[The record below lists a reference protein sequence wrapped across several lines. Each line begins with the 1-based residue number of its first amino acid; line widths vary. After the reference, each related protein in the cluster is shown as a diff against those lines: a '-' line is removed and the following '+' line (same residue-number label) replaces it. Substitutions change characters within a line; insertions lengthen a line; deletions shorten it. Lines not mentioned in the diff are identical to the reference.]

1 MAGSSVPLI
10 AEVTN
15 TTWVCANLVGRSP
28 FSLKHLSHNSVSTS
42 KSWRLGGPSSCWGR
56 TIGIIAPGLK
66 VLNLCFWLLSSGPC
80 GQTWAQS
87 WHLWKCISQ
96 ISVSTCYLATSVLQ
110 AQRVGFKMQN
120 YLVFRYASMPPFG
133 IKLYI
138 CSLVMSLPIS
148 LKVGK
153 LPIPCQQLAVPLALG
168 DPEGYQELEPG
179 RWLTEHLGQWYIVY
193 IVYTVIYSLFP

>member
-28 FSLKHLSHNSVSTS
+28 FSLKHLSHATRSVPASHED
-42 KSWRLGGPSSCWGR
+42 WEVQVPVGGGPLVSLP
-56 TIGIIAPGLK
+56 PGLRGK

-96 ISVSTCYLATSVLQ
+96 ISASTCYLATSVLQ

-120 YLVFRYASMPPFG
+120 NLVFRYASMPPFG

-153 LPIPCQQLAVPLALG
+153 LPIQCQQLAVPLALG

-193 IVYTVIYSLFP
+193 TVIYSLFP

>member
-1 MAGSSVPLI
+1 M
-10 AEVTN
+10 
-15 TTWVCANLVGRSP
+15 
-28 FSLKHLSHNSVSTS
+28 S
-42 KSWRLGGPSSCWGR
+42 KSWSLGGPSSCWGR
-56 TIGIIAPGLK
+56 TIGIIAPGLRGK
-66 VLNLCFWLLSSGPC
+66 VLNLCFWLLSSGRC
-80 GQTWAQS
+80 GQTCAQS

-120 YLVFRYASMPPFG
+120 NLVFRYASMPSFG

-153 LPIPCQQLAVPLALG
+153 LTASCSPSTGRPWWVPRIGTRKMAHRALR
-168 DPEGYQELEPG
+168 P
-179 RWLTEHLGQWYIVY
+179 
-193 IVYTVIYSLFP
+193 VIYSIYSVYSDI